1 MSTII
6 ASKIGGK
13 IKNGYDYVVVGGGSA
28 GCVVAARLSEDP
40 AVQVAL
46 IEAGPIDDAPEVHT
60 PVAFPQLFKSMIGT
74 NRLSRNPRF
83 WVDVSCRAWPQVD
96 RSRGSSE
103 SASCWSRS
111 GVEHLVK
118 HCQTV

>member
-28 GCVVAARLSEDP
+28 GCVVAARQSEDP

-60 PVAFPQLFKSMIGT
+60 PVAFPQLFILGVLADGPTNTLWACEIIGAGKDRHSILRSFDLT
-74 NRLSRNPRF
+74 SAAPKLR
-83 WVDVSCRAWPQVD
+83 WPLPGD
-96 RSRGSSE
+96 IN
-103 SASCWSRS
+103 
-111 GVEHLVK
+111 
-118 HCQTV
+118 